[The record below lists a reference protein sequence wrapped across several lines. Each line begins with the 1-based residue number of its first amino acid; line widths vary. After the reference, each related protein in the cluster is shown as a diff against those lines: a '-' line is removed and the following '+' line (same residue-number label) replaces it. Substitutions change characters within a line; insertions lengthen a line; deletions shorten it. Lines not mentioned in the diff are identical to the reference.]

1 MLKVLIFV
9 IISYL
14 LGSLPN
20 GLYVA
25 NLKGIDIRN
34 EGSKNT
40 GATNVFRVMGAKFG
54 ILVLILDALKG
65 FIPLFIAEKFGVT
78 GNSLVLIGITAV
90 IGHTFSPFL
99 NFKGGKGVATSLG
112 IFLYLAPIPMLITLL
127 MFFVVV
133 GITKYVSLGSVLA
146 SVMLPLLI
154 LFILFQGSK
163 MIVFY
168 LARCV
173 FVPTNFSSFESKDS
187 LAFFAKRGKNCGTC
201 FFC

>member
-78 GNSLVLIGITAV
+78 GNSLVLIGIIAV

-154 LFILFQGSK
+154 LIMPVNEKLGNK
-163 MIVFY
+163 VIVFIISALLGSY
-168 LARCV
+168 IIYKHRANIQRL
-173 FVPTNFSSFESKDS
+173 
-187 LAFFAKRGKNCGTC
+187 KNGTENK
-201 FFC
+201 FYKK

>member
-99 NFKGGKGVATSLG
+99 NFKGGKGVATRLG

-154 LFILFQGSK
+154 LFIPVNEKLGNK
-163 MIVFY
+163 VIVFIISALLGSY
-168 LARCV
+168 IIYKHRANIQRL
-173 FVPTNFSSFESKDS
+173 
-187 LAFFAKRGKNCGTC
+187 KNGTENK
-201 FFC
+201 FYKK

>member
-133 GITKYVSLGSVLA
+133 GITKYVSLGSVLS

-154 LFILFQGSK
+154 LFIPVNKKLGNK
-163 MIVFY
+163 AIVFIISALLGTY
-168 LARCV
+168 IIYKHRANIQRL
-173 FVPTNFSSFESKDS
+173 
-187 LAFFAKRGKNCGTC
+187 KNGTENK
-201 FFC
+201 FYKK

>member
-154 LFILFQGSK
+154 LFIPVNKNLGNNREVIFIISALLGSYIIYK
-163 MIVFY
+163 HRANIQRLKNGTENKFY
-168 LARCV
+168 
-173 FVPTNFSSFESKDS
+173 K
-187 LAFFAKRGKNCGTC
+187 K
-201 FFC
+201 

>member
-154 LFILFQGSK
+154 LIMPVNKNLGNNKEVIFIISALLGSYIIYK
-163 MIVFY
+163 HRANIQRLKNGTENKFY
-168 LARCV
+168 
-173 FVPTNFSSFESKDS
+173 K
-187 LAFFAKRGKNCGTC
+187 K
-201 FFC
+201 

>member
-154 LFILFQGSK
+154 LFIPVNEKLGNK
-163 MIVFY
+163 AIVFIISALLGTY
-168 LARCV
+168 IIYKHRANIQRL
-173 FVPTNFSSFESKDS
+173 
-187 LAFFAKRGKNCGTC
+187 KNGTENK
-201 FFC
+201 FYKK

>member
-25 NLKGIDIRN
+25 NLKGVDIRN

-40 GATNVFRVMGAKFG
+40 GATNVFRVMGPKFG

-65 FIPLFIAEKFGVT
+65 FLPLIIAEKFGIK
-78 GNSLVLIGITAV
+78 GNILVLIGVIAV
-90 IGHTFSPFL
+90 VGHTFSPFL

-112 IFLYLAPIPMLITLL
+112 IFLYLAPIPMVITLL
-127 MFFVVV
+127 MFLIVV

-146 SVMLPLLI
+146 SVILPLLI
-154 LFILFQGSK
+154 LFIPVNENLGNKVVVFIISALLGSYIIYK
-163 MIVFY
+163 HKANIQRLKNGTENKFY
-168 LARCV
+168 
-173 FVPTNFSSFESKDS
+173 K
-187 LAFFAKRGKNCGTC
+187 K
-201 FFC
+201 

>member
-154 LFILFQGSK
+154 LFIPVNEKLGNK
-163 MIVFY
+163 VIVFIISALLGSY
-168 LARCV
+168 IIYKHSANIQRL
-173 FVPTNFSSFESKDS
+173 
-187 LAFFAKRGKNCGTC
+187 KNGTENK
-201 FFC
+201 FYKK

>member
-112 IFLYLAPIPMLITLL
+112 IFLYLAPIPMLTTLS

-154 LFILFQGSK
+154 LFIPVNKNLGNNREVIFIISALLGSYIIYK
-163 MIVFY
+163 HRANIQRLKNGTENKFY
-168 LARCV
+168 
-173 FVPTNFSSFESKDS
+173 K
-187 LAFFAKRGKNCGTC
+187 K
-201 FFC
+201 

>member
-25 NLKGIDIRN
+25 NLKGVDIRN

-40 GATNVFRVMGAKFG
+40 GATNVFRVMGPKFG

-65 FIPLFIAEKFGVT
+65 FLPLIIAEKFGIK
-78 GNSLVLIGITAV
+78 GNILVLIGVIAV
-90 IGHTFSPFL
+90 VGHTFSPFL

-112 IFLYLAPIPMLITLL
+112 IFLYLAPIPMVITLL
-127 MFFVVV
+127 MFLIVV

-146 SVMLPLLI
+146 SIILPLLI
-154 LFILFQGSK
+154 LFIPVNENLGNKVVVFIISALLGSYIIYK
-163 MIVFY
+163 HKANIQRLKNGTENKFY
-168 LARCV
+168 
-173 FVPTNFSSFESKDS
+173 K
-187 LAFFAKRGKNCGTC
+187 K
-201 FFC
+201 

>member
-133 GITKYVSLGSVLA
+133 GITKYVSVGSVLA

-154 LFILFQGSK
+154 LIMPVNEKLGNK
-163 MIVFY
+163 VIVFIISALLGSY
-168 LARCV
+168 IIYKHRANIQRL
-173 FVPTNFSSFESKDS
+173 
-187 LAFFAKRGKNCGTC
+187 KNGTENK
-201 FFC
+201 FYKK